1 MSNFFTKRPHFLHVV
16 CFFLIFINSVNSFA
30 IDRFV
35 KAGGAGTQSGA
46 DWNNAMSSVAAAVA
60 AANTASPALNN
71 VYVAAGVYSFTGQIS
86 ITNVNL
92 NIQGGFPTNST
103 GTAVTG
109 YNPTANQT
117 VLNGNG
123 FGLFRAGTT
132 GVPGSFYSEDLII
145 KGFTIT
151 EATEVSGS
159 IFSAA
164 SSTASTCSYLFE
176 DLKCINNWATNG
188 AFFFTTVTGPTIDF
202 KNCLFDGC
210 NSFNGGALHFTTT
223 NGGTKI
229 TIDGCAFNNC
239 MAENGGAIYNTTG
252 PTATGGVYKFI
263 IKNSSF
269 CSNRAGLYGGAIY
282 TTTAPIQIENS
293 TFTNNSVKTGF
304 WGGAIFATTSSV
316 NCTNTNF
323 FGNFADLGGAVY
335 QTTSQAGIINHYD
348 NCKFAYNYNM
358 DPSRRRGDADGGGA
372 MHLEGTNVDFTIDG
386 STFYRN
392 SVPGGTYG
400 GAIIATGLGKCT
412 SMVGAVFF
420 ENRVGTSTTAP
431 FSDIASRNGT
441 ARFAV
446 NGATLQQASAASY
459 VNADTSTGGFVFSG
473 ANTFA
478 NTTNTGG
485 AASLVAGTCPV
496 NVLSFSTS
504 LTALN
509 TGVGTIDCAKTQLVS
524 APVAGTA
531 SQLTLVVTIN
541 VTTAGTFT
549 PVTASGSGM
558 TLANSVTSITTAT
571 TGVQTFNIPL
581 KYDGTALGTLNFQV
595 GALAACT
602 ANLALAPKTVI
613 SNIWTLD
620 NCSPVQVGPALK

>member
-1 MSNFFTKRPHFLHVV
+1 MKNFYSKK
-16 CFFLIFINSVNSFA
+16 LIVANTITALFILFAISPTYA

-46 DWNNAMSSVAAAVA
+46 NWENAMSSVATAVNAAIGA
-60 AANTASPALNN
+60 TPLLNN
-71 VYVAAGVYSFTGQIS
+71 VYVAAGVYSLSAPIS

-92 NIQGGFPTNST
+92 NIQGGFPNNLT
-103 GTAVTG
+103 GTVVSG
-109 YNPTANQT
+109 YSPAANET
-117 VLNGNG
+117 VLAGNFLLPNSSG
-123 FGLFRAGTT
+123 MFSVGSGYSQDFILKGL
-132 GVPGSFYSEDLII
+132 
-145 KGFTIT
+145 TIT
-151 EATEVSGS
+151 EATATSGS
-159 IFSAA
+159 IFLAA
-164 SSTASTCSYLFE
+164 SSTATTCSYLFE
-176 DLKCINNWATNG
+176 DLKCVNNWAENG

-252 PTATGGVYKFI
+252 ALAPAGVYRFQ

-293 TFTNNSVKTGF
+293 TFTNNSVKAGL
-304 WGGAIFATTSSV
+304 WGGAIFATTSSI

-323 FGNFADLGGAVY
+323 FGNFADLGGAIY
-335 QTTSQAGIINHYD
+335 QTTSQFGILNHYD

-358 DPSRRRGDADGGGA
+358 DYNRLTGDADGGGA
-372 MHLEGTNVDFTIDG
+372 IHFEGTNVNFTIDG
-386 STFYRN
+386 STFFRN
-392 SVPGGTYG
+392 HVPGGTYG

-431 FSDIASRNGT
+431 FCDIASRNGT

-459 VNADTSTGGFVFSG
+459 VNADTSPGGFVFSG

-485 AASLVAGTCPV
+485 AATLVAGNCPV

-509 TGVGTIDCAKTQLVS
+509 TGIGTIDCAKTQLVS

-558 TLANSVTSITTAT
+558 SLANSVTSITTAT

-581 KYDGTALGTLNFQV
+581 KYDGSALGTLNFQI
-595 GALAACT
+595 GTLPACT